1 MYQNAAPTKLRT
13 RMAMTKPIPA
23 FAPELIPPL
32 LPEEL
37 LLCVVGLDD
46 LLEPRLALVTGLT
59 GSTAVAG
66 AGTDVV
72 AGGEGLVGV
81 GINGSPEA
89 GEGLVGEGLTGI
101 PEGGGAMGGGSG
113 CVPGF
118 LGG

>member
-1 MYQNAAPTKLRT
+1 MAART
-13 RMAMTKPIPA
+13 PIPA

-46 LLEPRLALVTGLT
+46 LLEPRSVLVTGLT
-59 GSTAVAG
+59 GSTAVGG
-66 AGTDVV
+66 AGTDGDVP
-72 AGGEGLVGV
+72 GGEGLVGV